1 MRRQCRNIAQIT
13 AAPLFAAH
21 SNSIQGTRRNN
32 SGTSTVKSTIGET
45 VENPYPALMESQQ
58 EKKRDSRQD
67 EEGRK

>member
-21 SNSIQGTRRNN
+21 SNSIHGPRRNT
-32 SGTSTVKSTIGET
+32 GTSTGKSTIGET

-58 EKKRDSRQD
+58 EKKRDNRQD
-67 EEGRK
+67 KEGRK